1 MFREIVI
8 SAESFETRVAILEDG
23 ELTELL
29 VERPAERR
37 IVGDIYK
44 GRVNAVLPGI
54 QAAFL
59 DIGLP
64 KTAFLHASDLTGF
77 MRNFDVD
84 DDEEAGGDR
93 SRGRRGRS
101 GDFRIEDFVQK
112 GQEILVQITK
122 EPISTKGAK
131 VNARLSLPGRYLV
144 LVPGVNSI
152 GISRK
157 IMDREERAR
166 LRKVLGELRPAGVG
180 LIARTAVGG
189 RDRQALEGDIKYLQ
203 RLWEDIE
210 KKAARAAAPAL
221 IHREMA
227 LAPGLIRDVFTE
239 SIDRVVV
246 DDAEVYKEISQY
258 LNWVAPELSGRVHL
272 YKGRVPI
279 FDEYG
284 IEGEIEKSFERK
296 VWLKRGGYIVI
307 DQSEALVAIDVNT
320 GRYIGK
326 KDQEET
332 ILRTNL
338 EAAREIARQLRLRD
352 VGGIIVIDFI
362 DMEQDANK
370 RAVLDALRQALRNDR
385 SRTKTF
391 QVSELGLVEMTRQR
405 ERQSLLHYYSE
416 DCPTCGGTGKVY
428 SLETV
433 AMRVERYLRRVA
445 AQSKDRDIQ
454 IRVHPDVAVYLFERS
469 GKRLSEI
476 EKQLDLI
483 LDIRDDPRLRR
494 EEVRIMLQHNG
505 KDVTHDFAG

>member
-44 GRVNAVLPGI
+44 GKVNAVLPGI

-59 DIGLP
+59 EIGLP

-77 MRNFDVD
+77 MRNFEVD
-84 DDEEAGGDR
+84 DDDDGGERHRR
-93 SRGRRGRS
+93 SGRA

-112 GQEILVQITK
+112 GQEVLVQITK

-131 VNARLSLPGRYLV
+131 VNARISLPGRYLV

-157 IMDREERAR
+157 IQEREERGR
-166 LRKVLGELRPAGVG
+166 LRKILDSLKPSGVG
-180 LIARTAVGG
+180 LIARTAAEG
-189 RDRQALEGDIKYLQ
+189 RDPKSLENDINYLHRVWQ
-203 RLWEDIE
+203 DVE
-210 KKAARAAAPAL
+210 KKAGRASAPAL

-227 LAPGLIRDVFTE
+227 LATGLIRDVFTE
-239 SIDRVVV
+239 SVDRVVV
-246 DDAEVYKEISQY
+246 DDAEVYEEISQY
-258 LNWVAPELSGRVHL
+258 LKWVAPELTSRVHL

-307 DQSEALVAIDVNT
+307 DQTEALVAIDVNT
-320 GRYIGK
+320 GRYTGK
-326 KDQEET
+326 KNQEET

-362 DMEQDANK
+362 DMEQEANK
-370 RAVLDALRQALRNDR
+370 RALLDSLRHSLKNDR

-416 DCPTCGGTGKVY
+416 DCPMCGATGKVY

-433 AMRVERYLRRVA
+433 SMRVERYLRRIA

-454 IRVHPDVAVYLFERS
+454 IRVHPDVAVYLFERT
-469 GKRLSEI
+469 GKRLVEI
-476 EKQLDLI
+476 EKQLDLT

-494 EEVRIMLQHNG
+494 EDVRIILQRNG
-505 KDVTHDFAG
+505 KDVSQEFGG